1 MQRFLTKL
9 TPEHLE
15 QQRKRIAAEAAVSA
29 AAAAADAAA
38 AAARQSETG
47 PGRPRKE
54 KSIIP
59 ASASICS
66 ASGSDEEMDPV
77 PEATKKRAY
86 TSWLTSDDFHYIHD
100 TVRRRQS
107 FRVAVRELQERFPK
121 LKTQERGKFDLLNAS
136 TLRKWYS
143 RDSTGTITLKRDYE
157 RAKTDRQRDIGSYV
171 IDSSQIELS
180 GDEAE

>member
-1 MQRFLTKL
+1 MLQRFLTKL
-9 TPEHLE
+9 TPEQLE
-15 QQRKRIAAEAAVSA
+15 QQRERIAAEAAVSA

-59 ASASICS
+59 ASASVCS

-107 FRVAVRELQERFPK
+107 FRGAVRELITAVVASSMEGEMLPRQ
-121 LKTQERGKFDLLNAS
+121 LLQAFTSRAAITTGARRKPCRNTLS
-136 TLRKWYS
+136 TLSSLSDNARS
-143 RDSTGTITLKRDYE
+143 KRNHFL
-157 RAKTDRQRDIGSYV
+157 
-171 IDSSQIELS
+171 LS
-180 GDEAE
+180 LA